1 MVAAGD
7 DGVVG
12 RFAPSPTG
20 RLHLGNLRT
29 AMAGWLWARSL
40 GGRFLVRME
49 DLDRRTSSAEHEQ
62 GQLDDLAALG
72 MDHDGE
78 VIRQSDRFDA
88 HHEAIDRLAAAGLTY
103 PCFCSRREIAL
114 AASAPHGDL
123 PEGAY
128 PGTCRELDSAEQA
141 RRSEERPAALRLRAG
156 AVEVRFTDLVAGE
169 QTGVVDDVVL
179 RRNDGVPSYNL
190 AVVVDDAHQGVT
202 QVLRGDDLLSST
214 PRQIHLQRLL
224 GLPTPE
230 YAHVPLVLNTDGERL
245 SKRDGA
251 VTLPDLVEAGLDA
264 AEVSR
269 RLLRTLGSEA
279 EGIDAAVGVFHLDDV
294 PRGALVYRP
303 EEWRSAD

>member
-1 MVAAGD
+1 M
-7 DGVVG
+7 G

-29 AMAGWLWARSL
+29 AMAGWLWARSS

-49 DLDRRTSSAEHEQ
+49 DLDRHTSSPEHER

-72 MDHDGE
+72 MDHDGG

-88 HHEAIDRLAAAGLTY
+88 HHEAIDRLVEAGLTY
-103 PCFCSRREIAL
+103 PCFCTRREIAM

-128 PGTCRELDSAEQA
+128 PGTCRDLGAVERE
-141 RRSEERPAALRLRAG
+141 RRAEERPAALRLRAD
-156 AVEVRFTDLVAGE
+156 AAEVRFTDRVAGD
-169 QTGVVDDVVL
+169 QVGVVDDVVL

-230 YAHVPLVLNTDGERL
+230 YAHVPLVLNAQGRRL

-251 VTLPDLVEAGLDA
+251 VTLPDLAEEGLDA
-264 AEVSR
+264 DEVAR
-269 RLLRTLGSEA
+269 RLLRSLGSDG
-279 EGIDAAVGVFHLDDV
+279 EGIRAAIGAFDLDDV
-294 PRGALVYRP
+294 PRGPLVYRP
-303 EEWRSAD
+303 EEWRGAA